1 MYKRQILCTG
11 ASYHK
16 SMATVVRDTAY
27 TCEILQL
34 PQAPFEVPEEL
45 WNQNDMK
52 YIPVTDPEHIVLPQ
66 ERITPEK
73 VWRRGAENPPE
84 YMVVQG
90 GLTDAMVKTLIM
102 SNTDRCV

>member
-1 MYKRQILCTG
+1 M
-11 ASYHK
+11 
-16 SMATVVRDTAY
+16 
-27 TCEILQL
+27 
-34 PQAPFEVPEEL
+34 
-45 WNQNDMK
+45 
-52 YIPVTDPEHIVLPQ
+52 LPQ

-102 SNTDRCV
+102 SNTDLKGKKDGAVGWQQNTSFQRYV